1 MGRRQAR
8 EIALQALYQLDINPA
23 ASEEGEEN
31 QEIQAIDSALQES
44 DVRISRLD
52 RDFARSLVRGT
63 RSHLSDIDASI
74 QLVSRDWKISRM
86 AMIDRNIIRLAVF
99 EMKFADPILTKNIAI
114 NEAVELAKKFGAEH
128 SSRFVNGV
136 LDALMK

>member
-8 EIALQALYQLDINPA
+8 EIALQALYQLDINPS

-52 RDFARSLVRGT
+52 RDFARALVRGT

-114 NEAVELAKKFGAEH
+114 NEAVELAKKFGADH